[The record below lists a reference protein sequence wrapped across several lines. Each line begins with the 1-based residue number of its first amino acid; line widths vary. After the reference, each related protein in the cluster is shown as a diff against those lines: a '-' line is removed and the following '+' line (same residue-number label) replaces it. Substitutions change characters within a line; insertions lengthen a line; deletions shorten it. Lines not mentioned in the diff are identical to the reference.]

1 MCANCGPAGYNY
13 DETLSTLRY
22 ANRAKNIRNKPKIN
36 EDPKD
41 AMLREFQEEIQ
52 RLKAQIASGGG
63 DGGGGG
69 GYGGGGGGGGE
80 IVETEYK
87 EVERIVEVEK
97 IVEIK
102 GASEEELEEIRAKA
116 AAEKARVKSAADAE
130 MNRIVEE
137 QAKTEKEKLELRAKL
152 ELENAKK
159 QKAADAQVAMA
170 AKLKSMEQKLLQGG
184 EILSKAAKQEAML
197 RRKQVELEDQHEQE
211 RILARE
217 LQEKEEANLEMEEK
231 FSGMQEE
238 CEVKTSRLKKM
249 WAKLQQ
255 TQAEI
260 GDLQAEQDREREEL
274 LDTIRALSR
283 QLKLRDIVL
292 QNFVPTEEERRIEAM
307 ARWSDGDDA
316 WSMPHLELAG
326 NRKRPNGGGA
336 GSRGKAGKSRPGT
349 ASAKNRGNADEGAEP
364 AAEAIHDPDGYYESE
379 AGRIVDSAPPM
390 PYQQYAGDDGAEAK
404 DAGADRAAGKERG
417 SKSSRPKTA
426 SRRRNE
432 DK

>member
-137 QAKTEKEKLELRAKL
+137 QAKTEKEKL
-152 ELENAKK
+152 
-159 QKAADAQVAMA
+159 D
-170 AKLKSMEQKLLQGG
+170 
-184 EILSKAAKQEAML
+184 
-197 RRKQVELEDQHEQE
+197 
-211 RILARE
+211 RIATNTWPVRSL
-217 LQEKEEANLEMEEK
+217 
-231 FSGMQEE
+231 F
-238 CEVKTSRLKKM
+238 
-249 WAKLQQ
+249 
-255 TQAEI
+255 
-260 GDLQAEQDREREEL
+260 
-274 LDTIRALSR
+274 
-283 QLKLRDIVL
+283 
-292 QNFVPTEEERRIEAM
+292 ERRSGGGREPDAETLAM
-307 ARWSDGDDA
+307 RAYRG
-316 WSMPHLELAG
+316 LEPRLGEHAAAVVAEGRAG
-326 NRKRPNGGGA
+326 IASSFAGEGSGGGGGGA
-336 GSRGKAGKSRPGT
+336 
-349 ASAKNRGNADEGAEP
+349 
-364 AAEAIHDPDGYYESE
+364 
-379 AGRIVDSAPPM
+379 
-390 PYQQYAGDDGAEAK
+390 
-404 DAGADRAAGKERG
+404 AAGGDAPRAP
-417 SKSSRPKTA
+417 SA
-426 SRRRNE
+426 SPSVAGG
-432 DK
+432 DSCDS